1 MQNTESSTT
10 STIWASS
17 ADVNNDLAEAN
28 VIVSKLSDE
37 ALLKMEVIQSLLEN
51 SDRTTNSV
59 YFLNVVSMGQLGL
72 TAALPD

>member
-1 MQNTESSTT
+1 MQDAKSSTT
-10 STIWASS
+10 STTWASS

-51 SDRTTNSV
+51 SDRTT
-59 YFLNVVSMGQLGL
+59 YIGL
-72 TAALPD
+72 TH